1 MSNVLTGEPGIVV
14 IGAGEAGLRAAVTLR
29 ERGYEGS
36 ITVVGEEPH
45 APYERPPLS
54 KAVLHPDAASPPA
67 ISGAGDVE
75 AKGVNLL
82 LGVEAVGVDRKAQSV
97 ASSDG
102 RSLPYARLL
111 IATGAQARPLVVE
124 GGHLAT
130 TLRRLDDAFGLR
142 ANLARSRT
150 LLVIGGGFI
159 GLELAAAARTRGLS
173 VTVAEAAPRILGR
186 ATPEPVAAVVA
197 DWHAQDGVEIR
208 TGKTLSRISA
218 HRVGF
223 EAEFADG
230 DGLVAGLIV
239 AGVGAAPKTRLAEAA
254 GLAIDNGIA
263 ADARLQTSDPFVYA
277 AGDCASFPHPL
288 FEARRL
294 RLEAW
299 RNAQDQGSF
308 VAGSL
313 LGGRDAYDAVP
324 WFWSDQY
331 DFTLQVAG
339 LPSAGIRL
347 VERRPQ
353 AGALLTFHLDASGR
367 LVGAAGVGSLALVA
381 KDIKIAE
388 RMIARRLAPDPEIL
402 ADPRTSL
409 KAVLSGKP
417 NQPAARTSAAAMISF
432 DQIQH

>member
-142 ANLARSRT
+142 ANLAHSRT

-197 DWHAQDGVEIR
+197 DWHAQAGVEIR

-417 NQPAARTSAAAMISF
+417 NQPAAWTSAAAMISF